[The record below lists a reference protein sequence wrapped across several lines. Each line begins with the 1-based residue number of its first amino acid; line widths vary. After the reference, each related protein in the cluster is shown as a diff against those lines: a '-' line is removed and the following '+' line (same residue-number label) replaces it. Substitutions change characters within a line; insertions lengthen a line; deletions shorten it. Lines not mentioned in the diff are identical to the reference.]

1 MTPAFQPNNFNLVHE
16 LKNNL
21 VHELKNRIRILV
33 PILEKDP
40 ERTYIFEIILKKR
53 PEIKTIKSI
62 PEIGSVTLYF
72 DHNSLPK
79 ENLLTILDMVLGNI
93 GKKKISLPPSNI
105 IEDTSV
111 PIQDMSLAIEGM
123 TCASCALLLEM
134 SLKKDPRVHNAT
146 VNFAS
151 AIASTNGRLSRQDM
165 AEIISK
171 VGYKANLMDTL
182 SQRQELIRKEHQ
194 RLASAKK
201 RFIWASVLSAPVV
214 AIGMAMP
221 AGRIFHWIQFA
232 LTTPVVFAAGG
243 SFFSK
248 A

>member
-1 MTPAFQPNNFNLVHE
+1 MTQPLQPKNFE
-16 LKNNL
+16 LA
-21 VHELKNRIRILV
+21 HELKNRIRIHV

-53 PEIKTIKSI
+53 PEIKSIKSV

-72 DHNSLPK
+72 DHKRLPK
-79 ENLLTILDMVLGNI
+79 KNLLTILDMVLGNI
-93 GKKKISLPPSNI
+93 GKKKITLPQSNI
-105 IEDTSV
+105 IEDLSI
-111 PIQDMSLAIEGM
+111 PLQDISLAIEGM
-123 TCASCALLLEM
+123 SCASCALLLEM
-134 SLKKDPRVHNAT
+134 SLKRDPRIHDAT

-151 AIASTNGRLSRQDM
+151 AIATANGRLTRQDM
-165 AEIISK
+165 AKIIYK

-214 AIGMAMP
+214 AIGMVM
-221 AGRIFHWIQFA
+221 
-232 LTTPVVFAAGG
+232 
-243 SFFSK
+243 
-248 A
+248 